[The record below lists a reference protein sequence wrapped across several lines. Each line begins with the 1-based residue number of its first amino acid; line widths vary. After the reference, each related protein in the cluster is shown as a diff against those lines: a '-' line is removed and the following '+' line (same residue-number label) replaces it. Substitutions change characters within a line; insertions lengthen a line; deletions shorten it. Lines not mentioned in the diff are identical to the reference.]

1 VSQLSGPTF
10 TANER
15 EEIINAFALSEA
27 AKKNIICAI
36 QMLQIFVNK
45 HN

>member
-27 AKKNIICAI
+27 AKKYYLCDTNASNFR
-36 QMLQIFVNK
+36 Q
-45 HN
+45 